1 MIRLIAKNIASRP
14 VRNGALFICFA
25 FIAASLFVG
34 HVLMAGATA
43 SVQQE
48 LSRLGA
54 DIVVVPAQ
62 YTSESEAVL
71 LRGEPSTFFF
81 DRSVIYK
88 VQNVSGVAQAAP
100 QTYIATL
107 PADCCSSLV
116 QLIAID
122 PDKDFT
128 IAPWLSEHQQKPL
141 GKDEIILGSGL
152 VGKIGS
158 AQYYYGHAFVVAGRL
173 EPTGTG
179 IDYSVFLREEDARVM
194 AKDSATAAEETL
206 VLPENNISAV
216 LVRVQDPAQAAEVAE
231 RITDQVP
238 GVRVLT
244 PQSLVSTVATQLDAT
259 VKLLDLATFVAIL
272 VSLPLIAIISL
283 MVANERMREIGI
295 LRALGATKKTIFSLI
310 FGESLVLALL
320 GGITGVLVS
329 LGGLLLFEQY
339 IAFSLGIP
347 LALPAAGALASLAL
361 TTILVTAAIGAAA
374 AVIPAIHAAR
384 TEPYE
389 AIRSGEL

>member
-25 FIAASLFVG
+25 FIAASLFMG
-34 HVLMAGATA
+34 HVLMAGATG
-43 SVQQE
+43 SIQQE

-81 DRSVIYK
+81 DRSVLYE

-107 PADCCSSLV
+107 PADCCASMV

-128 IAPWLSEHQQKPL
+128 IAPWLAGHQQKPL
-141 GKDEIILGSGL
+141 GKDELILGSGL
-152 VGKIGS
+152 IGKTGS
-158 AQYYYGHAFVVAGRL
+158 TTYYYGHRFVVAGRL
-173 EPTGTG
+173 DPTGTG
-179 IDYSVFLREEDARVM
+179 IDYSVFLREEDARAM
-194 AKDSATAAEETL
+194 AKDSDTSAMETL
-206 VLPENNISAV
+206 VLPESNISSV
-216 LVRVQDPAQAAEVAE
+216 LVRVQDPAQAAQVAE
-231 RITDQVP
+231 RITSQVP
-238 GVRVLT
+238 GVQVLT

-259 VKLLDLATFVAIL
+259 VKVLDLAALVAIL

-283 MVANERMREIGI
+283 MAANERMREIGI

-310 FGESLVLALL
+310 LGESLVLALAS
-320 GGITGVLVS
+320 GIAGVLAS

-347 LALPAAGALASLAL
+347 LSLPAAGALATLAL
-361 TTILVTAAIGAAA
+361 TTVLVTAAIGAAA
-374 AVIPAIHAAR
+374 AVIPAVHAAW
-384 TEPYE
+384 TEPYK